1 MSVIRSTLNMVN
13 IDLQGYRL
21 ASFLFETL
29 LLTMLSYKVIGSL
42 RSVRVLQTMLRD
54 GLWAYA
60 LMSGERGSRETCD
73 DTLTKSP
80 FTVIILTN
88 ILLYGLV
95 KNALSAVGF
104 P

>member
-1 MSVIRSTLNMVN
+1 MSAFRSTLNIVN
-13 IDLQGYRL
+13 IHLQGYRL

-29 LLTMLSYKVIGSL
+29 LLAMLSYKVVGSL

-60 LMSGERGSRETCD
+60 LMSGECVSSETCS
-73 DTLTKSP
+73 DTLTKNP
-80 FTVIILTN
+80 FIVIILTN

-95 KNALSAVGF
+95 KNALSAASF